1 MAVAPPSP
9 GKPLFDRIVVATTEY
24 MGPAANRFLVRQI
37 RAHLNKDP
45 KDITSEDVVRLTEWI
60 SAEISLFTQ
69 DSAMVENFTKDL
81 LKVAKG

>member
-1 MAVAPPSP
+1 MAAPQNAT
-9 GKPLFDRIVVATTEY
+9 KPLFDRVLVATTEY

-45 KDITSEDVVRLTEWI
+45 KDITPEDVTRLTEWI

-69 DSAMVENFTKDL
+69 DTALVDDFTREL